1 MYDDE
6 KQTVNIEF
14 VAPFTAM
21 MIGPTGCGKTHFTFR
36 LLDALPYVSTERPK
50 RIIYCYGAWQNKFSE
65 YVSRIKFVNGLV
77 NLEDI
82 PDDGEHTVLVIDDL
96 MTELSKSKEA
106 VDLFT
111 KFSHHRNIS
120 CLFLVQKMFVQTSE
134 MRTISTNTHH
144 MFVFRNPRDKSSIT
158 HLAKQVFPGY
168 VKHIQEAYSSATEQ
182 PFTHLMIN
190 MHQSTPKN
198 ARLVG
203 NYLSAD
209 PKIPTTVYIIPL

>member
-1 MYDDE
+1 MFDE
-6 KQTVNIEF
+6 KQTVTIEF

-36 LLDALPYVSTERPK
+36 LLEALPSVCTEKPERV
-50 RIIYCYGAWQNKFSE
+50 IYCYGAWQKRFLE
-65 YVSRIKFVNGLV
+65 YTSKMKFVNGIINV
-77 NLEDI
+77 DEI
-82 PDDGEHTVLVIDDL
+82 PDDGKHTVLVIDDL

-111 KFSHHRNIS
+111 KYSHHKNIS
-120 CLFLVQKMFVQTSE
+120 CLFLVQKMFVPTAE

-158 HLAKQVFPGY
+158 HLANQVFPGY
-168 VKHIQEAYSSATEQ
+168 VNIVREAYSSATEH

-198 ARLVG
+198 ARLIG
-203 NYLSAD
+203 NYLSLN
-209 PKIPTTVYIIPL
+209 PEIPMTAYVIPV